1 MKITH
6 NAPDLLIIDSKPWPV
21 RIILVGMV
29 LVVVGYGLETFLN
42 GDTFTGLMTVL
53 LGGGIG
59 GLFIAIFVRR
69 NQLVLD
75 RRDNRLELR
84 RRTLFRHTRVR
95 HDLRHLRRAI
105 VETARGDK
113 KDTHRMTLE
122 LTGGMDAGLHPFTEV
137 YTSGRGAQRAA
148 DAVNGWLA
156 LRPVDSAP
164 PTP

>member
-21 RIILVGMV
+21 GIILVGMV
-29 LVVVGYGLETFLN
+29 LVVVGYGLETLLN
-42 GDTFTGLMTVL
+42 GDTFTGLTTVL

-75 RRDNRLELR
+75 RRD
-84 RRTLFRHTRVR
+84 
-95 HDLRHLRRAI
+95 
-105 VETARGDK
+105 K
-113 KDTHRMTLE
+113 QDTHRMTLE
-122 LTGGMDAGLHPFTEV
+122 LNGGMDAGLHPFTEV